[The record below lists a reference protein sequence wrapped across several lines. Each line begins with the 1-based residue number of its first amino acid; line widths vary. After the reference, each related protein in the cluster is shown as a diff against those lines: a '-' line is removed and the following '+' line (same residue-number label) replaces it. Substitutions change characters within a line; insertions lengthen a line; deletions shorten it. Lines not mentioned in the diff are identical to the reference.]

1 MYHFFSSDK
10 NNKYSKIIWDWK
22 KKIMP
27 KIKSESFKVMMF
39 PFKGKEFKG
48 KIHHGNSDSA
58 SLLIRHKKKSRK
70 FKGLCQRYMVK

>member
-1 MYHFFSSDK
+1 
-10 NNKYSKIIWDWK
+10 
-22 KKIMP
+22 MP